1 MKDFTTLLERYLF
14 DIIGIITPALV
25 AVILYCLIIENCTLK
40 TIINELEE
48 IDYNNPVAIYNNE
61 PEGLVAKFFYNV
73 VEYRKKR
80 LEQTTL
86 TDLEILQGVISAV
99 IYHNYE
105 NTGFH

>member
-48 IDYNNPVAIYNNE
+48 IDYNTMVWSVIIVSLYVLGMIIKVIAIKKSN
-61 PEGLVAKFFYNV
+61 FFI
-73 VEYRKKR
+73 RFIISR
-80 LEQTTL
+80 LFSIKMILYIKVTL
-86 TDLEILQGVISAV
+86 
-99 IYHNYE
+99 
-105 NTGFH
+105 